1 MVEQTPSLVVVVV
14 VVVVVSGWLW
24 ARQLLP
30 CLLMRSLAVQCTLA
44 CVCVCVCC
52 ARFVRGMPQSRAP
65 RLLTIVGVGE
75 WDVVNVKI

>member
-44 CVCVCVCC
+44 CVCVCV
-52 ARFVRGMPQSRAP
+52 VRDSFEACLNLV
-65 RLLTIVGVGE
+65 RLGYSLL
-75 WDVVNVKI
+75 